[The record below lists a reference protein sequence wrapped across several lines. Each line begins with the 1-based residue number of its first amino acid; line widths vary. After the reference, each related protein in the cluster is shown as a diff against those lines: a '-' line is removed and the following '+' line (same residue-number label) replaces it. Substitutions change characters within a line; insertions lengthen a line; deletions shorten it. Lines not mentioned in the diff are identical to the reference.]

1 MKSKHILAVKHFDQ
15 FLKQHALPVCEN
27 ANVLKKDQYWRS
39 IILRSNERNDLMM
52 TVVVHPQSLSKNEID
67 QVKKDLLNYFIDGS
81 GHECE
86 INSIYFQA
94 CANNRCTSEDNP
106 FELIYGDEFIYEIYN
121 EKKIRISPESFVQ
134 ANKKAAELIYELT
147 LKHAQIDENTIVL
160 DIGSGMGVHSVMAST
175 IAKKVYAIDPLALCI
190 EDGKFNAKL
199 NNCRDNIEWI
209 CGFSEIHLHRILKKL
224 GDLHG
229 NHSRIVAIVNPSRY
243 SLSNRITTV
252 LRSISA
258 IQRIIYVSGKT
269 DEQSMHNFYELAAAE
284 RSKLKQATSPFIPT
298 SVYPIDLLPHTIHA
312 EVVIKTKIKDS
323 MAAVHDDT
331 YESIGLVKP
340 EVYVYV
346 IPPRQSATRKHRAAD
361 WKLDA
366 PNFICR
372 LKIISKGEKCLIRLE
387 DRNTGA
393 HFATCPID
401 SYPSIAVENVEDS
414 TRYFVIRV
422 QNDNGQ
428 QAFLGMGFNDRSD
441 SFDFNVALQDH
452 FKYLK
457 QAKQIEQEA
466 KQTASDPSQQQQP
479 KLDLR
484 FKEGQT
490 IKINLKSSLPG
501 DEQTKKTVK
510 NPNESVVPGILPP
523 PPGSTIPKLTP
534 PPGSTVPKIAP
545 PTTAAAAASL
555 FSTSSSSTTT
565 TTTTATENNN
575 NNNNIHSDLSWM
587 QF

>member
-1 MKSKHILAVKHFDQ
+1 
-15 FLKQHALPVCEN
+15 
-27 ANVLKKDQYWRS
+27 
-39 IILRSNERNDLMM
+39 
-52 TVVVHPQSLSKNEID
+52 
-67 QVKKDLLNYFIDGS
+67 
-81 GHECE
+81 
-86 INSIYFQA
+86 
-94 CANNRCTSEDNP
+94 
-106 FELIYGDEFIYEIYN
+106 
-121 EKKIRISPESFVQ
+121 
-134 ANKKAAELIYELT
+134 
-147 LKHAQIDENTIVL
+147 
-160 DIGSGMGVHSVMAST
+160 MAS
-175 IAKKVYAIDPLALCI
+175 IND
-190 EDGKFNAKL
+190 
-199 NNCRDNIEWI
+199 
-209 CGFSEIHLHRILKKL
+209 
-224 GDLHG
+224 
-229 NHSRIVAIVNPSRY
+229 
-243 SLSNRITTV
+243 
-252 LRSISA
+252 
-258 IQRIIYVSGKT
+258 
-269 DEQSMHNFYELAAAE
+269 
-284 RSKLKQATSPFIPT
+284 
-298 SVYPIDLLPHTIHA
+298 
-312 EVVIKTKIKDS
+312 DS
-323 MAAVHDDT
+323 

-340 EVYVYV
+340 EVYVYM

-361 WKLDA
+361 WKLDS

-428 QAFLGMGFNDRSD
+428 QAFLGIGFNDRSD

-466 KQTASDPSQQQQP
+466 KQTANDPLQQQQP

-501 DEQTKKTVK
+501 EEQTKKTVK
-510 NPNESVVPGILPP
+510 NTSESIVPGILPP

-545 PTTAAAAASL
+545 PPLAS
-555 FSTSSSSTTT
+555 SATT
-565 TTTTATENNN
+565 TTTTATTNNN
-575 NNNNIHSDLSWM
+575 NNNNSVHSDLSWM